1 MRSPIKRANCIF
13 IAVIFTSAPQFSQA
27 QSSAAMQVYADI
39 LAQYGVAPEGCYPQD
54 DVYKKPTQKAE
65 SEPAVKASSNL
76 SKSQLK
82 LNENNVFFRTRGDR
96 LDTQAVQK
104 LDTLG
109 QILNTSVLNTTCIR
123 LVGHSDASGP
133 ANLNTEMGMKRAN
146 VVAQYLRQRI
156 QDGSRIQEVKSDGE
170 DSLIPG
176 LAPENA
182 LHRRMTIY
190 ARACAAP

>member
-1 MRSPIKRANCIF
+1 M
-13 IAVIFTSAPQFSQA
+13 
-27 QSSAAMQVYADI
+27 
-39 LAQYGVAPEGCYPQD
+39 
-54 DVYKKPTQKAE
+54 
-65 SEPAVKASSNL
+65 
-76 SKSQLK
+76 
-82 LNENNVFFRTRGDR
+82 NENNVFFRTRGDR